1 MAIGC
6 IVVISSVPD
15 YSESAAKKVR
25 YSRSVLAATERREKE
40 KNG

>member
-6 IVVISSVPD
+6 IVVISSYPD
-15 YSESAAKKVR
+15 YSESAAKVLG

-40 KNG
+40 KKG